1 MHSHLHLPPLN
12 CSIRKIAD
20 MLSADGYYTIVPKI
34 LNPCMDGSEEG
45 DGEREKQHICVI
57 VADDVCLVCPK

>member
-1 MHSHLHLPPLN
+1 MSPLQQAQNHWKSQAHSRLYLPPLN

-45 DGEREKQHICVI
+45 DGEREK
-57 VADDVCLVCPK
+57 